1 MREVAQDARAVARDL
16 GSFAA
21 DEARRAAGAAARDLA
36 QRVEAAPEAVRERAA
51 AAVERAARQVAEVAP
66 RAAQGLRRAAGTVE
80 AASARAPA
88 PAPAP
93 APRAPAPAPA
103 PAPAAEPG
111 TRRQRKPRK
120 SIAQELREHTPK
132 PATKGQGKKA
142 GQAKSLHA
150 AHGLTRVVDGAAAY
164 MTDDD
169 RRTIEEHDDHWMAQ
183 PELEVMALDNYK
195 PKSLL
200 LGGDW
205 QVAGQ
210 PRWARRWLSVVYLW
224 VEDKGWI
231 VMGQTALAVTVAD
244 SIANSADMV
253 NEYRKNWRIKEQLHA
268 TIYVPVRPV

>member
-1 MREVAQDARAVARDL
+1 MSLLGRLRQAAQTVREVAQDARAVARDL

-80 AASARAPA
+80 AASAR
-88 PAPAP
+88 
-93 APRAPAPAPA
+93 APA